1 MAGRIGLT
9 MRIESPAGGSG
20 PTDTLAPEWPPALR
34 RALGAARW
42 LSIPNLGAD
51 AARFLRPWRLAG
63 VVLTGGADV
72 GSCPERDET
81 ERHLIDDCIR
91 RRRPLLG
98 VCRGLQILQKH
109 FGGKLT
115 PAPPEHD
122 RGRVHA
128 IEICHDRGR
137 KLLRCDRF
145 SAPSYHR
152 LGVAVAD
159 LAGELDAWAVS
170 EDGLVEGL
178 HHREL
183 PIVAVQWHPE
193 RPLPRLDLADRLL
206 RSLHDGWRL

>member
-1 MAGRIGLT
+1 MKVD
-9 MRIESPAGGSG
+9 SPSDGSE
-20 PTDTLAPEWPPALR
+20 PSDALAPEWPPALR

-42 LSIPNLGAD
+42 LSIPNLGAEVV
-51 AARFLRPWRLAG
+51 RFLRPWRLGG

-91 RRRPLLG
+91 HRRPLLG
-98 VCRGLQILQKH
+98 VCRGLQLLQRH
-109 FGGKLT
+109 FGGRIT
-115 PAPPEHD
+115 AAPPAHD
-122 RGRVHA
+122 RGRTHA

-137 KLLRCDRF
+137 RLLGCARF

-152 LGVAVAD
+152 FGVSVGD
-159 LAGELDAWAVS
+159 LASELDAWAVS

-193 RPLPRLDLADRLL
+193 RPLPRPDLADRLL
-206 RSLHDGWRL
+206 RSLSDGWPV